1 MGKVFQFCV
10 FWYNRAVVLQV
21 ISFRDRFA
29 LPAALDGAGCIDGKV
44 APLEARRMDAYALV
58 YLTAGGGF
66 FRDPAGERDVAAGDL
81 LLLFPDLVHGYGPRS
96 GGTWSERFLVFHG
109 PVFAQLETDGILDRR
124 QGVWHLGGDPLWR
137 EAFDDLAGRFHAPAI
152 DQAWCVARIHL
163 LIVEAARRAA
173 HRDGDFIAA
182 ASAALAEDE
191 ACLRPLAAIA
201 ADFGLSEQV
210 FRKRFAERVGI
221 PPARWRQRRRIER
234 AKHLLLTG
242 DDPLATIADRLGWCD
257 QFFFARQFKQATG
270 QAPGAFR
277 RAFRGR

>member
-1 MGKVFQFCV
+1 M
-10 FWYNRAVVLQV
+10 ALQV

-29 LPAALDGAGCIDGKV
+29 LPAALDGAGRIDGKV

-58 YLTAGGGF
+58 YLTDGGGF
-66 FRDPAGERDVAAGDL
+66 FRDPTGERDVAAGDL
-81 LLLFPDLVHGYGPRS
+81 LVLFPDHIHGYGPR
-96 GGTWSERFLVFHG
+96 GGGVWCERFLVFHG
-109 PVFAQLETDGILDRR
+109 AVFAQLEDDGLLDRG
-124 QGVWHLGGDPLWR
+124 QGVWHLGTDPLWR
-137 EAFDDLAGRFHAPAI
+137 EAFDDLAERFHAPAI

-163 LIVEAARRAA
+163 LIVEAARRSA

-191 ACLRPLAAIA
+191 ACRRPLADIA

-210 FRKRFAERVGI
+210 FRKRFADRVGV

-234 AKHLLLTG
+234 AKHLLVTT
-242 DDPLATIADRLGWCD
+242 DDTLADIAERLGWCD